1 MKILTICKML
11 LFTAVIIGSF
21 TGCKKFTDIDPPEKR
36 LTGVQV
42 FADDKTAMS
51 AIAGLYAAMGDFSA
65 LNNGMIA
72 RIGGLT
78 GLSADEFRFSVNNP
92 EYKQFEVNSLDAS
105 NNSSRKLWA
114 DAYKIIY
121 YANDILENTSASS
134 GLTEKTKNMIQG
146 EVKLVRAYYF
156 FYLVNLYGDVPLTLT
171 TDYDKNRTMA
181 RTPSAEV
188 YQQIVTDLRSSE
200 ALLGDTYPVSDRV
213 RPNKWVAKAFLARVY
228 LYLKQW
234 ALAEQMATE
243 LIGNNSFDLEK
254 NLNTVFLST
263 SKEAIW
269 QLYPAKG
276 DGLQTSEFVYMPIGG
291 AAPDFALTDDFLST
305 IEVGD
310 KRKTSWVGT
319 TAVKG
324 QAYYYPAKYKQIQ
337 TGSLNPPE
345 YLTLF
350 RMSEQ
355 YLIRA
360 EARVMQHK
368 FDLAKEDLNKVRFR
382 AGLGDLASPATEEA
396 GIKAVLQ
403 ERRMELFSE
412 CAHRWFDLKRTGMAN
427 KVLKSI
433 KGTAWE
439 DTDTLYPIHQS
450 DLDFSPNLRQNPGYN

>member
-1 MKILTICKML
+1 ML
-11 LFTAVIIGSF
+11 LVTAVIIGSL

-51 AIAGLYAAMGDFSA
+51 AIAGLYAVMGDFST
-65 LNNGMIA
+65 LNTGLIA

-78 GLSADEFRFSVNNP
+78 SLSADDFRFSVNNP

-105 NNSSRKLWA
+105 SNSCRKLWA

-121 YANDILENTSASS
+121 YANDILENTSASN
-134 GLTEKTKNMIQG
+134 GITEKTKNMIQG
-146 EVKLVRAYYF
+146 EVKLIRAYYF

-171 TDYDKNRTMA
+171 TDYDKNRLMA

-188 YQQIVTDLRSSE
+188 YQQIIADLRSAE
-200 ALLGDTYPVSDRV
+200 VLLGDAYPISDRV

-228 LYLKQW
+228 LYLNQW
-234 ALAEQMATE
+234 ELAEQMAAE
-243 LIGNNSFDLEK
+243 LIGNSSFNLEK
-254 NLNTVFLST
+254 SLNNVFLST

-276 DGLQTSEFVYMPIGG
+276 EGLQTSEFVYMPIGG
-291 AAPDFALTDDFLST
+291 AAPDFALTDDFLNVVE
-305 IEVGD
+305 IGD
-310 KRKTSWVGT
+310 KRKTSWIGT
-319 TAVKG
+319 ITVKG
-324 QAYYYPAKYKQIQ
+324 QVYHYPVKYKQIQ

-350 RMSEQ
+350 RIAEQ

-368 FDLAKEDLNKVRFR
+368 FDLAKEDLNKLRSR
-382 AGLGDLASPATEEA
+382 AGLGELPTPATEEA

-403 ERRMELFSE
+403 ERRMEFFSE

-439 DTDTLYPIHQS
+439 DTDTLYPIYQS
-450 DLDFSPNLRQNPGYN
+450 DLDVSPNLKQNPGYN